1 MLVFKQS
8 RLVPWSFYLSFHKAS
23 EIVTRLNYFCRYVW
37 QQYVFNGF
45 NLKRY
50 YGKKKV
56 LFSHT

>member
-8 RLVPWSFYLSFHKAS
+8 RLVPWSFYLSFHMAS
-23 EIVTRLNYFCRYVW
+23 EIVTHLSYFCRYVW